1 MYVIKFKTNLA
12 NIIGRIG
19 IIVSLGEALFATNS
33 N

>member
-1 MYVIKFKTNLA
+1 MYVIKFKTDVA